1 MILEE
6 ENVCTHIHEQIWV
19 KKCAFFEPEV
29 GKRVICDVKFAY
41 RKNL

>member
-1 MILEE
+1 MVVEE
-6 ENVCTHIHEQIWV
+6 ENVFPHIHEQIVV
-19 KKCAFFEPEV
+19 KKWAFFEPEV